1 MLGGY
6 KMMEYAKDEVFNV
19 CYLNGEDKLKG
30 SLGKRIIRKIRNNKI
45 ITFLITMGSLFSIL
59 NFTLIFYFFELLSKI

>member
-19 CYLNGEDKLKG
+19 CYLNNEDKLKG
-30 SLGKRIIRKIRNNKI
+30 SLGKRMIMKIRNNKF
-45 ITFLITMGSLFSIL
+45 ITLLVTMGSIFSIL